1 MANSSV
7 AGGNAR
13 TRYTVYGA
21 LFGFAFPVVAT
32 MFDAYMRDLGL
43 GFGGL
48 LEAQRTQPLHWIIDT
63 APIFLGLFARV
74 AGDKQQEVSELNEGL
89 EELVRKRTNELSEQN
104 NELRVTQSELSD
116 SLDRI
121 SQSINYAQRIQDA
134 IIANTEELR
143 HDFVDSFVIFRPRDI
158 VSGDFPWYLKKDRY
172 HYFAAVDCTG
182 HGVPGAFM
190 SLVGHF
196 LLHRIVKEKG
206 FTDTDQIL
214 NELHKEIVV
223 ALNQES
229 DLEVHDGMDM
239 AICRVDIEKQEIQ
252 FSGAGNP
259 LYHLSDGEFAEHK
272 GDFWSIGG
280 TQYRKRE
287 PYTSETF
294 NYKKG
299 DLIAMFSDGITDQ
312 YSDDGTKKFGFKRIQ
327 KHLTQHHDQGMEHIA
342 HTFQKEMDAWMGTHR
357 QMDDMLFMG
366 IRL

>member
-1 MANSSV
+1 MANRPFSKD
-7 AGGNAR
+7 AR
-13 TRYTVYGA
+13 FRYTVYGA
-21 LFGFAFPVVAT
+21 LFGFAFPIIAT
-32 MFDAYMRDLGL
+32 VFDAWIRGLGL
-43 GFGGL
+43 GLSGL

-74 AGDKQQEVSELNEGL
+74 AGANQQEVTELNEGL

-134 IIANTEELR
+134 IIANTEELK
-143 HDFVDSFVIFRPRDI
+143 HDFTDSFVIFRPRDV
-158 VSGDFPWYLKKDRY
+158 VSGDFPWYLKKGKY

-196 LLHRIVKEKG
+196 LLHRIVKEMDIS
-206 FTDTDQIL
+206 DTDAIL
-214 NELHKEIVV
+214 NELHREIVV

-239 AICRVDIEKQEIQ
+239 AICRVDLETKEVQ

-259 LYHLSDGEFAEHK
+259 VYHFSNGKFEEHK

-287 PYTSETF
+287 DYTKETF
-294 NYKKG
+294 SYKEG
-299 DLIAMFSDGITDQ
+299 DIIAMFSDGITDQ

-327 KHLTQHHDQGMEHIA
+327 KHIAEHHDLPMDHIA
-342 HTFQKEMDAWMGTHR
+342 RSFQKEMDNWMGGHR

-366 IRL
+366 VRL